1 MIFHGHSFIRKSRKE
16 PPPRGSFLLSKT
28 DESEVMSMARAPD
41 PRIEKAKAMYLEG
54 MKLVEIA
61 SQLNLPEGTVRR
73 WKSTHKW
80 ENERSDK
87 NSERSEKRKRG
98 AQPGNKNS
106 SGGPPGNKK
115 AVTTG
120 EFETLLFDCLEPE
133 ERRLAQAVPEDKE
146 TLLMQEIQLLTVR
159 ERRMLKRIDLLRQ
172 SPDDSEEISGDE
184 TGMTVVS
191 HKMGIE
197 KDKDTDLREYQGKLG
212 QIQHI
217 EEALTRVQ
225 ARKQAAIDSLH
236 RYGVD
241 DARLEI
247 EMMKLDLAAL
257 KLGGQEQELE
267 DDGFLDALN
276 AESDTLWGDV
286 DGD

>member
-1 MIFHGHSFIRKSRKE
+1 
-16 PPPRGSFLLSKT
+16 
-28 DESEVMSMARAPD
+28 MARAPD
-41 PRIEKAKAMYLEG
+41 ARMEQARELFLEG
-54 MKLVEIA
+54 KKLIEI
-61 SQLNLPEGTVRR
+61 SELLKIPEGTIRS
-73 WKSTHKW
+73 WKNRYDWDNATLQKKR
-80 ENERSDK
+80 NVA
-87 NSERSEKRKRG
+87 KRKG
-98 AQPGNKNS
+98 GQPGNKNAL
-106 SGGPPGNKK
+106 GAGAPENNKN

-120 EFETLLFDCLEPE
+120 EFETLLFDCLDPE
-133 ERRLAQAVPEDKE
+133 EQRLTQAVPEDKQK
-146 TLLMQEIQLLTVR
+146 LLMQEIQLLTVR

-172 SPDDSEEISGDE
+172 SPDDSEEVSGVE

-191 HKMGIE
+191 RKTGIE

-212 QIQHI
+212 QIQNI
-217 EEALTRVQ
+217 ENALTRVQ
-225 ARKQAAIDSLH
+225 ARKQAAIDALH

-257 KLGGQEQELE
+257 KLGGQEQEIE

-276 AESDTLWGDV
+276 AESNTLWGDV

>member
-1 MIFHGHSFIRKSRKE
+1 MQLYME
-16 PPPRGSFLLSKT
+16 PPPRGSFLLPKT

-87 NSERSEKRKRG
+87 KSERSEKRKRG

-133 ERRLAQAVPEDKE
+133 ERRLAQAVPEDKQ

-191 HKMGIE
+191 HKMGLE

-225 ARKQAAIDSLH
+225 ARKQAAIDALH

>member
-1 MIFHGHSFIRKSRKE
+1 
-16 PPPRGSFLLSKT
+16 
-28 DESEVMSMARAPD
+28 MARAPD

-87 NSERSEKRKRG
+87 KSERSEKRKRG

-133 ERRLAQAVPEDKE
+133 ERRLAQAVPEDKK

-172 SPDDSEEISGDE
+172 SPDDSEEVSGDE

-191 HKMGIE
+191 HKWESKRTKIQIFVNIRGSWGRSS
-197 KDKDTDLREYQGKLG
+197 TLRKP
-212 QIQHI
+212 
-217 EEALTRVQ
+217 
-225 ARKQAAIDSLH
+225 
-236 RYGVD
+236 
-241 DARLEI
+241 
-247 EMMKLDLAAL
+247 
-257 KLGGQEQELE
+257 
-267 DDGFLDALN
+267 
-276 AESDTLWGDV
+276 
-286 DGD
+286 

>member
-1 MIFHGHSFIRKSRKE
+1 MKQE
-16 PPPRGSFLLSKT
+16 PPPRGSFLLPKT

-87 NSERSEKRKRG
+87 KSERSEKRKRG

-133 ERRLAQAVPEDKE
+133 ERRLAQAVPEDKQ

-191 HKMGIE
+191 HKMGLE

-225 ARKQAAIDSLH
+225 ARKQAAIDALH

-257 KLGGQEQELE
+257 KLGGQEQEIE

-276 AESDTLWGDV
+276 VESDTLWGDV

>member
-1 MIFHGHSFIRKSRKE
+1 ME
-16 PPPRGSFLLSKT
+16 PPPRGSFLLPKT

-87 NSERSEKRKRG
+87 KSERSEKRKRG

-133 ERRLAQAVPEDKE
+133 ERRLAQAVPEDKQ

-172 SPDDSEEISGDE
+172 SPDDSDEVSGDE

-225 ARKQAAIDSLH
+225 ARKQAAIDALH

-276 AESDTLWGDV
+276 VESDTLWGDV